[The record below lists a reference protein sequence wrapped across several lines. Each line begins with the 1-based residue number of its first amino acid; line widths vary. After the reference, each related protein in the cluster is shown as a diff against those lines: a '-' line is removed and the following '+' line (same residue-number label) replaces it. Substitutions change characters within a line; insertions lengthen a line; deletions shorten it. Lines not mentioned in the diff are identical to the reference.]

1 MLEYICV
8 QSALL
13 FVIINIYSVYSIY
26 FGVGHF
32 NFTQEYIYI
41 YIYIYI
47 YLLLGDKG
55 WCLQAIRT
63 AGHTLD
69 FTSKPLLVSKSFAKN
84 VCTDLFWC
92 WDQAK
97 IT

>member
-1 MLEYICV
+1 MLEYIFV

-32 NFTQEYIYI
+32 NFTQE

>member
-1 MLEYICV
+1 MLV
-8 QSALL
+8 
-13 FVIINIYSVYSIY
+13 N
-26 FGVGHF
+26 
-32 NFTQEYIYI
+32 
-41 YIYIYI
+41 
-47 YLLLGDKG
+47 KG

>member
-1 MLEYICV
+1 MLEYIVV
-8 QSALL
+8 QSVSLYARL
-13 FVIINIYSVYSIY
+13 FVIINIYSVYTIY

-32 NFTQEYIYI
+32 NFTQE
-41 YIYIYI
+41 YI

-69 FTSKPLLVSKSFAKN
+69 FTSKPLLVS
-84 VCTDLFWC
+84 
-92 WDQAK
+92 
-97 IT
+97 